1 MGFFRKLRVKSSYF
15 RGIALYYELNAYRI
29 CLGSTCVRWFAF
41 YQQSSHTIRMT
52 LQTARS
58 SSSISWI
65 DASLDLRLPYKFV
78 HLFPS
83 YIETSRA
90 VYLWTNIWRRTRLR
104 TPCIMYHSECY
115 KILPGE
121 ITLISRWAY
130 FHFTPSSF
138 IIYQTKSTRF
148 LRVQRSSTTWPD
160 DSDTFN
166 HVLLLLFWFFKVH
179 LKTTKKTI
187 NGTVYLYATQTKLVL
202 VVANVSKNCVLSTE
216 LRACWCLH
224 KAQHLNYANMNAHKE
239 CVVNGECRFCTL
251 NDRDFP
257 SHFS

>member
-1 MGFFRKLRVKSSYF
+1 
-15 RGIALYYELNAYRI
+15 
-29 CLGSTCVRWFAF
+29 
-41 YQQSSHTIRMT
+41 MT
-52 LQTARS
+52 LQTAR

-104 TPCIMYHSECY
+104 TPCIVYHSECY

-166 HVLLLLFWFFKVH
+166 HVLLLLFWFSKVH
-179 LKTTKKTI
+179 LKTTTKKNNKRYGVSVRNANKTGSCCCKCVEKLCI
-187 NGTVYLYATQTKLVL
+187 EYWVACMLVPTQGSTFELCKHERSQGMRSKWWMPFLY
-202 VVANVSKNCVLSTE
+202 TE
-216 LRACWCLH
+216 R
-224 KAQHLNYANMNAHKE
+224 
-239 CVVNGECRFCTL
+239 
-251 NDRDFP
+251 
-257 SHFS
+257 